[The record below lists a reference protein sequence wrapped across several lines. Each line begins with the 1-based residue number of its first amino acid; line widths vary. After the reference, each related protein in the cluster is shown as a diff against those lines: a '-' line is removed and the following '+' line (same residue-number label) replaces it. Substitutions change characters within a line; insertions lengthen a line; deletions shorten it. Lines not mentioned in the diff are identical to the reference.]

1 MTSFLINPY
10 RFGRVVP
17 WTPANITTALW
28 LDASDA
34 STVTTVSGAVSQWN
48 DKSGNARHATQ
59 GTAANRPT
67 YTSAGQNGLNVLT
80 LDGSNDSMAL
90 GSNLALG
97 TAHTVVIAAK
107 NSATITT
114 ATSGQMLL
122 SGGSY
127 VDSSTSEWLFGAG
140 SLTGNLT
147 DERLFSLV
155 VADFGGNAEVFGRGK
170 TNADV
175 SGGLIV
181 SESFTTAGNAFTGRL
196 NGSADYAAASSAGGF
211 SSTSTRYPT
220 FTRGIGYRF
229 SNAANYWNGQ
239 VWEIV
244 LATSELSLS
253 NIERIEGYLA
263 HKWGLTGSLPAGHP
277 YKTTAPTV

>member
-1 MTSFLINPY
+1 MSSFLINPY
-10 RFGRVVP
+10 QFKRL
-17 WTPANITTALW
+17 WTPADITTALW
-28 LDASDA
+28 LDAADT

-90 GSNLALG
+90 ASNLALG

-107 NSATITT
+107 NSATIT
-114 ATSGQMLL
+114 AAISPQMLL

-127 VDSSTSEWLFGAG
+127 VDSSTSEWLFGVG
-140 SLTGNLT
+140 PVTGNLT
-147 DERLFSLV
+147 NERLYSLV
-155 VADFGGNAEVFGRGK
+155 LSESETIGIGNTFGYGK

-175 SGGLIV
+175 SGGLIA
-181 SESFTTAGNAFTGRL
+181 SASFTTAGNAFTGRL
-196 NGSADYAAASSAGGF
+196 NGSADYATASTAGGF
-211 SSTSTRYPT
+211 SSTGTRYPT

-229 SNAANYWNGQ
+229 TTAATYWNGQ

-244 LATSELSLS
+244 LATSALSLS

-277 YKTTAPTV
+277 YKSVAPTV